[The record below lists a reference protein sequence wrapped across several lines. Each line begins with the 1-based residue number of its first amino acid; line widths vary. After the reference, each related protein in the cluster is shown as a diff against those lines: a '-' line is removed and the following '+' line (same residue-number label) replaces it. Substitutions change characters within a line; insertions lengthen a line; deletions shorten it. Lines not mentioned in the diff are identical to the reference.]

1 MSLFLAVDAGGTKTD
16 YVLADEVRELG
27 RTQSGT
33 IKRLRADE
41 QTAALNLETGLAQLS
56 VLTGVSMSSV
66 DRTCIGTAGEKVPL
80 VADWLV
86 KAFRQRVGGDLIL
99 LGDVEIAFA
108 AAFRGSAGVLVLAGT
123 GSNVAGRV
131 GTRPMITAGGWGP
144 VLSDQGSGYRIGSQ
158 ALRRAFL
165 AIDEQRETQLLPAIL
180 EHFELSRV
188 EELVEHVNSVPS
200 LDPSKLAGLV
210 VRCARSGDALASEVL
225 TDQAEELAYLVSL
238 VISRL
243 RSTSLGENT
252 WAKPWSPRL
261 AFAGSIMQNVPE
273 VRNALVQAVSRKFPD
288 LCTLQGV
295 VDPIDG
301 ALWHARSD

>member
-1 MSLFLAVDAGGTKTD
+1 MSLFLAIDAGGTKTD
-16 YVLADEVRELG
+16 YVLADDVRELG
-27 RTQSGT
+27 RARSGT

-41 QTAALNLETGLAQLS
+41 QTTALNLEAGLAQLS
-56 VLTGVSMSSV
+56 VLTGVSMSAV

-86 KAFRQRVGGDLIL
+86 KAFRQRVGGDLLL
-99 LGDVEIAFA
+99 LGDVEIAFD

-131 GTRPMITAGGWGP
+131 GSRPMITAGGWGP

-158 ALRRAFL
+158 ALRRVFL
-165 AIDEQRETQLLPAIL
+165 AIDEQRQTQLLPAIL
-180 EHFELSRV
+180 EHFGISSV
-188 EELVEHVNSVPS
+188 DELVGNVNSVPT
-200 LDPSKLAGLV
+200 LDPSKLARLV
-210 VRCARSGDALASEVL
+210 VKCARSGDALASEIL

-243 RSTSLGENT
+243 RRIGQEDNTSSDL
-252 WAKPWSPRL
+252 WSPCL

-273 VRNALVQAVSRKFPD
+273 VRNALVQAVRRKFPD
-288 LCTLQGV
+288 LGTLQGV

-301 ALWHARSD
+301 ALWHARSG